1 MRKRRKDYSSV
12 IIAVG
17 FVVAIIWY
25 LWPIFVGAGA
35 IWLLWRFYKQK
46 SMYSG
51 VVWNSAPKKH
61 VTRQKTVAYIIIKDG
76 YGKFGITKRRKQG
89 EAYSVRKRYN
99 NEYLKILWTT
109 TLASRGEGYEFE
121 RYCKTRINRI
131 LKGKEWFSETQA
143 PQLVADVKAAGY

>member
-1 MRKRRKDYSSV
+1 MRKRQKNYSP
-12 IIAVG
+12 
-17 FVVAIIWY
+17 VAIVIVFAIAIIYYFWY
-25 LWPIFVGAGA
+25 IFAGAGA
-35 IWLLWRFYKQK
+35 IWLLWWFYKQK

-61 VTRQKTVAYIIIKDG
+61 VTQQKTVAYIIIKDG
-76 YGKFGITKRRKQG
+76 YGKFGITKKRKQG
-89 EAYSVRKRYN
+89 EAYSVHKRYN

-109 TLASRGEGYEFE
+109 TLASRGEGFEFE